1 MAFKTQVV
9 VVVLSACITWTP
21 FFVIVAD
28 IEWKKKE
35 RKILH
40 THFDEMLNQY
50 LGIEGSAHTLTYQV
64 KSKVSFL
71 AKSGLSKQFTITSE
85 AVYKIVNNL

>member
-28 IEWKKKE
+28 IEWKKE